1 MCGKDT
7 VIHKQTFRKCVL
19 LAIIISAFIGGF
31 PLFVLFSDCAWS
43 REEVTVTEYDVKAA
57 FLLNFVRFVDWSD
70 RMGSDTDK
78 ELILGIAGEDH
89 FGNALNSIRG
99 ANIKGRTLV
108 IKNAVDSNSLT
119 SCDILFIS
127 SSEKARLPSIMAALK
142 NLPILTVSEIE
153 GFAQR
158 GGIINF
164 FIVGN
169 KVRFEINPDAAKHVG
184 IHISAQLLQLARIVT
199 DE

>member
-1 MCGKDT
+1 M
-7 VIHKQTFRKCVL
+7 IHKQKFSKCVL
-19 LAIIISAFIGGF
+19 LAIIISAFVGGF

-70 RMGSDTDK
+70 RMRGDTDK
-78 ELILGIAGEDH
+78 ELILGIAGEDR
-89 FGNALNSIRG
+89 FGNALNLIRG
-99 ANIKGRTLV
+99 AKVKSRTLV
-108 IKNAVDSNSLT
+108 IKNVVDSNSLIN
-119 SCDILFIS
+119 CDILFIS
-127 SSEKARLPSIMAALK
+127 ASEKDRLPTLMAALK
-142 NLPILTVSEIE
+142 DLPILTVSEIE

-164 FIVGN
+164 ITVE
-169 KVRFEINPDAAKHVG
+169 KKIRFEINPDAAKQVG
-184 IHISAQLLQLARIVT
+184 IHISSQLLQLARIVT

>member
-1 MCGKDT
+1 
-7 VIHKQTFRKCVL
+7 VIHKQKFSKCVL
-19 LAIIISAFIGGF
+19 LAIIISAFVGGF

-70 RMGSDTDK
+70 RMRGDTDK
-78 ELILGIAGEDH
+78 ELILGIAGEDR
-89 FGNALNSIRG
+89 FGNALNLIRG
-99 ANIKGRTLV
+99 AKVKSRTLV
-108 IKNAVDSNSLT
+108 IKNVVDSNSLIN
-119 SCDILFIS
+119 CDILFIS
-127 SSEKARLPSIMAALK
+127 SSEKDRLPTLMAALK
-142 NLPILTVSEIE
+142 DLPILTVSEIE

-164 FIVGN
+164 ITVE
-169 KVRFEINPDAAKHVG
+169 KKIRFEINPDAAKQVG
-184 IHISAQLLQLARIVT
+184 IHISSQLLQLARIVT

>member
-1 MCGKDT
+1 
-7 VIHKQTFRKCVL
+7 VIHKQKFSKCVAL
-19 LAIIISAFIGGF
+19 SIIITALVGGF

-70 RMGSDTDK
+70 RMRGDTDK
-78 ELILGIAGEDH
+78 ELILGIAGEDR
-89 FGNALNSIRG
+89 FGNALNLIRG
-99 ANIKGRTLV
+99 AKVKSRTLV
-108 IKNAVDSNSLT
+108 IKNVVDSNSLIN
-119 SCDILFIS
+119 CDILFIS
-127 SSEKARLPSIMAALK
+127 SSEKDRLPTLMAALK
-142 NLPILTVSEIE
+142 DLPILTVSEIE

-164 FIVGN
+164 ITVE
-169 KVRFEINPDAAKHVG
+169 KKIRFEINPDAAKQVG
-184 IHISAQLLQLARIVT
+184 IHISSQLLQLARIVT

>member
-1 MCGKDT
+1 M
-7 VIHKQTFRKCVL
+7 IHKQKFSKCVAL
-19 LAIIISAFIGGF
+19 SIIITALVGGF

-70 RMGSDTDK
+70 RMRGDTDK
-78 ELILGIAGEDH
+78 ELILGIAGEDR
-89 FGNALNSIRG
+89 FGNALNLIRG
-99 ANIKGRTLV
+99 AKVKNRTLV
-108 IKNAVDSNSLT
+108 IKNVVDSNSLIN
-119 SCDILFIS
+119 CDILFIS
-127 SSEKARLPSIMAALK
+127 SSEKDRLPTLMAALK
-142 NLPILTVSEIE
+142 DLPILTVSEIE

-164 FIVGN
+164 IIVE
-169 KVRFEINPDAAKHVG
+169 KKIRFEINPDAAKQVG
-184 IHISAQLLQLARIVT
+184 IHISSQLLQLARIVT

>member
-1 MCGKDT
+1 
-7 VIHKQTFRKCVL
+7 VL
-19 LAIIISAFIGGF
+19 LAIIISAFVGGF

-70 RMGSDTDK
+70 RMRGDTDK
-78 ELILGIAGEDH
+78 ELILGIAGEDR
-89 FGNALNSIRG
+89 FGNALNLIRG
-99 ANIKGRTLV
+99 AKVKSRTLV
-108 IKNAVDSNSLT
+108 IKNVVDSNSLIN
-119 SCDILFIS
+119 CDILFIS
-127 SSEKARLPSIMAALK
+127 SSEKDRLPTLMAALK
-142 NLPILTVSEIE
+142 DLPILTVSEIE

-164 FIVGN
+164 IIVE
-169 KVRFEINPDAAKHVG
+169 KKIRFEINPDAAKQVG
-184 IHISAQLLQLARIVT
+184 IHISSQLLQLARIVT